1 LSSRSYIAALAAGV
15 LACAA
20 SAADYPSRP
29 IRFIVPSA
37 AGGAPDYLVRALTQ
51 ELAGVLNQQVVVDNR
66 AGASGVIGVELIARA
81 PADGYTIGYGNAP
94 LLAILPSLNP
104 KLPYDVARDLQPI
117 ARYNFSQNIL
127 AVRTSLPVTSVK
139 ELIDYAKK
147 NPGRLSYASP
157 GNGTTVHLSA
167 ELFKQMTGTNMLH
180 VPYKSI
186 AQALTELIAGQVD
199 LVFDNLTSTAPHVK
213 AGRLRG
219 IAVTGPART
228 PILPDLPTV
237 AEAGVPGYEVT
248 TWGGF
253 IAPAHLPRPI
263 LTRLTTDINKA
274 CAMQSVKDRL
284 AAVGNQCVGG
294 SPQEFAEFVG
304 KERVKWADVVKKA
317 GAKIDG

>member
-139 ELIDYAKK
+139 ELIDYARK

-180 VPYKSI
+180 VPYTSI

-237 AEAGVPGYEVT
+237 AEAGVPGYEVNS
-248 TWGGF
+248 WSGV
-253 IAPAHLPRPI
+253 IAPAGLARP
-263 LTRLTTDINKA
+263 LLDKLN
-274 CAMQSVKDRL
+274 
-284 AAVGNQCVGG
+284 AAVNATLQAPAV
-294 SPQEFAEFVG
+294 
-304 KERVKWADVVKKA
+304 KERLLQLGNEGGGGTPEQFGELIRRDSAKWAEVIKRS
-317 GAKIDG
+317 GAKID

>member
-1 LSSRSYIAALAAGV
+1 LVTRLCSAVLVMLLTAPAAP
-15 LACAA
+15 
-20 SAADYPSRP
+20 AADYPVRP
-29 IRFIVPSA
+29 LRFVIPSA

-51 ELAGVLNQQVVVDNR
+51 ELAGLLGQQIVVDNR
-66 AGASGVIGVELIARA
+66 AGASGVIGIELIARA
-81 PADGYTIGYGNAP
+81 PPDGYTIGYGNAP

-104 KLPYDVARDLQPI
+104 KLPYEVSRDIQPI

-127 AVRTSLPVTSVK
+127 AVRTGLPVTTVK
-139 ELIDYAKK
+139 ELIEHAKK
-147 NPGRLSYASP
+147 NPGKLSYASP

-167 ELFKQMTGTNMLH
+167 ELFKQMTATDMLH

-219 IAVTGPART
+219 IAVTGPARA
-228 PILPDLPTV
+228 PILPDLPTI

-253 IAPAHLPRPI
+253 IAPAGLPRQI
-263 LTRLTTDINKA
+263 LARLNADINKA
-274 CAMQSVKDRL
+274 CMLPSVKDRL
-284 AAVGNQCVGG
+284 SAVGNQCVGG
-294 SPQEFAEFVG
+294 SAQEFAAFIASES
-304 KERVKWADVVKKA
+304 VKWAGVAKKA
-317 GAKIDG
+317 GAKMD